1 MLAIGIVNTDSAF
14 VSNRSGLLFVF
25 FAALTAVKLNGG
37 KPCLIMLV
45 YTYCFLR
52 RLSPQIKLMVN

>member
-1 MLAIGIVNTDSAF
+1 MMMTIDIENTDSAF
-14 VSNRSGLLFVF
+14 VLNRSGLHFVY

-37 KPCLIMLV
+37 KPCFIVLV

-52 RLSPQIKLMVN
+52 R